1 MPDQSDA
8 VGTIKTIRRY
18 AVKSMGAEELEES
31 LVTEGGLLGDRG
43 YALIDAENGKIGS
56 AKMPTKWGGLLAL
69 HASFTEPP
77 KAGEALPPV
86 QIDWP
91 NGDSVTSDSDD
102 VDARLSATVG
112 RAARLTTIRPEVIS
126 LERLDPLADE
136 EVILDIGE
144 IMMAGRFSDYAAIH
158 MLTTASL
165 ARLSEI
171 RPDVSFDAGR
181 FRPNLVIAGARAWAE
196 DDWSAIGVGE
206 LAVDLVKPCDRC
218 VVINTDQGT
227 GAVAPEPL
235 QVLATFRRRE
245 ADAEGGGGAMFG
257 VNGVHSGTGTLRV
270 GDSVEVLA

>member
-1 MPDQSDA
+1 MKGCRAIQLDELVLDRRGPLHDRRWLVVDADTGAFMTQREHPRMATIEVAVADEGASVDVEVSVAGGARIRLPSDGPGPVRRVAVWRTERLGRDCGDDAAAWFSDVLSHGVRVLSDA
-8 VGTIKTIRRY
+8 
-18 AVKSMGAEELEES
+18 GAQGGKELAFADGYPL
-31 LVTEGGLLGDRG
+31 LVT
-43 YALIDAENGKIGS
+43 NQ
-56 AKMPTKWGGLLAL
+56 
-69 HASFTEPP
+69 ASLKDFN
-77 KAGEALPPV
+77 K
-86 QIDWP
+86 
-91 NGDSVTSDSDD
+91 
-102 VDARLSATVG
+102 R
-112 RAARLTTIRPEVIS
+112 
-126 LERLDPLADE
+126 LERPLP
-136 EVILDIGE
+136 
-144 IMMAGRFSDYAAIH
+144 M
-158 MLTTASL
+158 
-165 ARLSEI
+165 
-171 RPDVSFDAGR
+171 GR